1 MGWLQSH
8 PYETILMTAMLLV
21 QINKCKS
28 RLSTKTS
35 ISDAS
40 IPFVPCVNM
49 LLKMAAFILHESQ
62 SNVQGMDNCIKNKNI
77 RPAILLY
84 QPHSVLKFPFILMLS
99 YIL

>member
-1 MGWLQSH
+1 
-8 PYETILMTAMLLV
+8 
-21 QINKCKS
+21 
-28 RLSTKTS
+28 
-35 ISDAS
+35 
-40 IPFVPCVNM
+40 M